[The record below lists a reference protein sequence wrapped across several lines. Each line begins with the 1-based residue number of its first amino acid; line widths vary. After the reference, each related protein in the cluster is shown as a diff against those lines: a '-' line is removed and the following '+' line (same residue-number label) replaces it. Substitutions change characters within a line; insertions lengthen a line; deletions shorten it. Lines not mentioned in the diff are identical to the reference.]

1 LEHSREPVAESTLG
15 HLHRDGV
22 ELLPPEL
29 SGLLEA
35 ADPAAREAA
44 WKTFVEAHSRLL
56 LYTARKLDRD
66 YDATMDAY
74 AYVLE
79 QLRRDDFQRLRAY
92 VSDDRSKFTTWLVVV
107 ARRLCLD
114 RLRQRYGRPPDAEPD
129 HGEARAVRR
138 RLVDLLGEELDT
150 LGLADAAG
158 GDPET
163 QLRARELSRALAGV
177 LGDLEPRDQLVLKLR
192 FEDGLPAREIA
203 QVMRF
208 ATPFHVYR
216 RINTLLEHLRA
227 ALARRGVQ
235 GPEP

>member
-1 LEHSREPVAESTLG
+1 LSR
-15 HLHRDGV
+15 
-22 ELLPPEL
+22 
-29 SGLLEA
+29 LLEA

-74 AYVLE
+74 THLLE

-92 VSDDRSKFTTWLVVV
+92 VADGRSKFTTWLVVV

-114 RLRQRYGRPPDAEPD
+114 RLRQRYGRAQDAEPD
-129 HGEARAVRR
+129 SREARAVRR

-150 LGLADAAG
+150 ADLADTSG
-158 GDPET
+158 GDAET
-163 QLRARELSRALAGV
+163 QLRARELSHALTRV
-177 LGDLEPRDQLVLKLR
+177 LGDLEPRDQLLLKLR

-203 QVMRF
+203 RLMRF
-208 ATPFHVYR
+208 ATLFHVYR
-216 RINTLLEHLRA
+216 RINTLLEQLRA

-235 GPEP
+235 DSKP

>member
-1 LEHSREPVAESTLG
+1 
-15 HLHRDGV
+15 
-22 ELLPPEL
+22 L

-74 AYVLE
+74 AYLLE
-79 QLRRDDFQRLRAY
+79 QLRRDDFRRLRAY
-92 VSDDRSKFTTWLVVV
+92 VSDARSKFTTWLVVV

-114 RLRQRYGRPPDAEPD
+114 RLRQRYGRAPEAEPANR
-129 HGEARAVRR
+129 EARAVRR
-138 RLVDLLGEELDT
+138 RLVDLLAEELDAAV
-150 LGLADAAG
+150 LGDTAG

-163 QLRARELSRALAGV
+163 QLRAKELSRTLTGV
-177 LGDLEPRDQLVLKLR
+177 LGDLEPRDQLLLKLR
-192 FEDGLPAREIA
+192 FEDELPAREIA
-203 QVMRF
+203 RLMRF

-216 RINTLLEHLRA
+216 RINTLLERLRA
-227 ALARRGVQ
+227 ALARHGVQ